1 MHDFRNG
8 FETGATLVWIY
19 SAFMNAMPPY
29 TGNSYALKWLTA
41 VMHGLGDNLDRAH
54 TNITR
59 KNNEPKQ

>member
-8 FETGATLVWIY
+8 FETGERLAWLS

-29 TGNSYALKWLTA
+29 TGNSSALKWLTA
-41 VMHGLGDNLDRAH
+41 VMHGLGANLDRAH